1 MMEHSSKGRQVA
13 HQKIQQS
20 PTGHYLEQFGGSIS
34 KHDGLWS
41 TVDMHGNPMYYTV
54 AIKTDADH
62 WQPAMEEEMKSLH
75 EHNVW
80 NLINLPEGRDTIK
93 CKWVYFIKRNTD
105 NRPTRYKA
113 WLVTKG
119 FSQVYGIDYKET
131 FAPVARLDSLQLL
144 LNLTAI

>member
-1 MMEHSSKGRQVA
+1 MVYGQ
-13 HQKIQQS
+13 
-20 PTGHYLEQFGGSIS
+20 LF
-34 KHDGLWS
+34 
-41 TVDMHGNPMYYTV
+41 DMHGNPMYYTV
-54 AIKTDADH
+54 AIKTDVDH
-62 WQPAMEEEMKSLH
+62 WKPAMEEEMKSLH

-105 NRPTRYKA
+105 NLPTRYKA

-131 FAPVARLDSLQLL
+131 FAPVARLDSLRLL
-144 LNLTAI
+144 LNLTAIFDWEVHQFNIKTTYLHGDLEEEIYMD